1 MTPTAPLAQLR
12 TRVGEAVFSAVA
24 GRQGPDDR
32 ARIVDTPGPR
42 WFDEGSPITIVHGD
56 SSMFVGGLRALLLQS
71 LHPLAMAGVAE
82 HSDYRHDP
90 WGRLARTSYFLAAT
104 TFGSASIAEQAVATV
119 RAVHERVQGVA
130 GDGRPYAASDPH
142 LLRWVHVAEVD
153 SFLRAHRRF
162 GREPLTAEG
171 YDHYVEQMARIG
183 SALGAEEL
191 PTTCAELDAAIQ
203 RYRPELRSTPEAR
216 RAARFLILQPPM
228 PAVARARTLRL
239 QQRRRRCS
247 RGGRWPLRLPW
258 LRSRR
263 PPRSRRWATRSRARS
278 AGRRPRRRLSRRPMR
293 RRPLR
298 RRTSRG
304 RLLAADLRNGSVPC
318 RRDSRPHA

>member
-12 TRVGEAVFSAVA
+12 TRLGEAVFSAVA

-42 WFDEGSPITIVHGD
+42 WFDDPSPITIVHAD

-104 TFGSASIAEQAVATV
+104 TYGSAPIAEEAVATV
-119 RAVHERVQGVA
+119 RAVHTRVHGVA

-171 YDHYVEQMARIG
+171 YDHYVEQMATIG
-183 SALGAEEL
+183 SALGAENL
-191 PTTCAELDAAIQ
+191 PTTSAELDAAI
-203 RYRPELRSTPEAR
+203 RGYRPELSSTPEAR

-228 PAVARARTLRL
+228 PAVARGPYLALATAAAAMLPWWA
-239 QQRRRRCS
+239 
-247 RGGRWPLRLPW
+247 RWPLRLPW
-258 LRSRR
+258 LPLTEATAFTALGDAVTRTI
-263 PPRSRRWATRSRARS
+263 RWATTPATVAAPAAATPVHPIASSRIT
-278 AGRRPRRRLSRRPMR
+278 PR
-293 RRPLR
+293 
-298 RRTSRG
+298 
-304 RLLAADLRNGSVPC
+304 
-318 RRDSRPHA
+318 

>member
-42 WFDEGSPITIVHGD
+42 WFDDPSPITIVHAD

-104 TFGSASIAEQAVATV
+104 TYGSAPIAEEAVATV
-119 RAVHERVQGVA
+119 RAVHTRVHGVA

-183 SALGAEEL
+183 SALGAENL
-191 PTTCAELDAAIQ
+191 PTTSAELDAAI
-203 RYRPELRSTPEAR
+203 RGYRPELSSTPEAR

-228 PAVARARTLRL
+228 PAVARGPYLALATAAAAMLPWWA
-239 QQRRRRCS
+239 
-247 RGGRWPLRLPW
+247 RWPLRLPW
-258 LRSRR
+258 LPLTEATAIAALGDAVTRTI
-263 PPRSRRWATRSRARS
+263 RWATTPAEVVTPTNATPTAATPDESRSPT
-278 AGRRPRRRLSRRPMR
+278 G
-293 RRPLR
+293 
-298 RRTSRG
+298 G
-304 RLLAADLRNGSVPC
+304 
-318 RRDSRPHA
+318 